1 MNDEELAIVK
11 SMLDIPRK
19 INLCKFKLENVSRTF
34 FSTYSLIGG
43 MIKDPFEQYTRGID
57 PYHAVLIITTNESV
71 LKKRIERY
79 MRRYGLFAE
88 EFTKSE
94 LEELRTSVKSKNST
108 NLTKRAYEWI
118 QEVDYYL
125 TARYDD
131 EIYLNM
137 TGEEKI
143 QQLREMQELD
153 NEFEEMMRGVEI

>member
-1 MNDEELAIVK
+1 MNDEELATIK
-11 SMLDIPRK
+11 SMLDIPRT
-19 INLCKFKLENVSRTF
+19 INLCKFKLENVSKDF
-34 FSTYSLIGG
+34 FSSYSLIGG

-57 PYHAVLIITTNESV
+57 PFHAALVITMNESV

-79 MRRYGLFAE
+79 MRRYGLFEE

-94 LEELRTSVKSKNST
+94 LEELRTSVKSKKST
-108 NLTKRAYEWI
+108 NLTKKAYEWI

-131 EIYLNM
+131 EIYLSM
-137 TGEEKI
+137 TGEERI

>member
-1 MNDEELAIVK
+1 MNDEELASIK
-11 SMLDIPRK
+11 SMLDIPRT
-19 INLCKFKLENVSRTF
+19 INSCKFKLENVSRDF
-34 FSTYSLIGG
+34 FSSYSLIGG

-57 PYHAVLIITTNESV
+57 PFHAVLVITMNESV

-79 MRRYGLFAE
+79 MKRYELFEE

-108 NLTKRAYEWI
+108 NLTKKAYEWI

-137 TGEEKI
+137 TGEERN

>member
-1 MNDEELAIVK
+1 MNDEELATIK
-11 SMLDIPRK
+11 SMLDIPRT
-19 INLCKFKLENVSRTF
+19 INLCKFKLENVSKDF
-34 FSTYSLIGG
+34 FSSYSLIGG

-57 PYHAVLIITTNESV
+57 PFHAALVITMNESV

-79 MRRYGLFAE
+79 MRRYGLFEE

-94 LEELRTSVKSKNST
+94 LEELRTSVKSKKST

-131 EIYLNM
+131 EIYLSM
-137 TGEEKI
+137 TGEERI
-143 QQLREMQELD
+143 QQLRELQELD